1 MRPGTVMGIS
11 SSRHNKREQDMK
23 FKMMMAAVAMIAVP
37 ALVNAQTPTPSDA
50 RGARIDQRQANQD
63 KRIDQGVK
71 SGQLNQREAA
81 RMDKGQARVDKMEN
95 KALADGK
102 ITKGE
107 ANRIDHAQDRQS
119 ARIYTQK
126 HDKQTAPR

>member
-1 MRPGTVMGIS
+1 VKL
-11 SSRHNKREQDMK
+11 N
-23 FKMMMAAVAMIAVP
+23 MMMAAVAMIAAP
-37 ALVNAQTPTPSDA
+37 ALVYAQTPAPTPSDA

-63 KRIDQGVK
+63 KRIDNGVK

-81 RMDKGQARVDKMEN
+81 RLDKGQARVDKMEN

-107 ANRIDHAQDRQS
+107 ANRIERAQDRQS

-126 HDKQTAPR
+126 HDKQTAPK

>member
-1 MRPGTVMGIS
+1 MIL
-11 SSRHNKREQDMK
+11 
-23 FKMMMAAVAMIAVP
+23 KMIMAAVAMIAAP
-37 ALVNAQTPTPSDA
+37 ALAHAQTPAPATTPSDA

-63 KRIDQGVK
+63 QRIDAGVK

-81 RMDKGQARVDKMEN
+81 RLDKGQAHVDKMEN
-95 KALADGK
+95 RALADGK

-107 ANRIDHAQDRQS
+107 ANRIEHAQDRQS

-126 HDKQTAPR
+126 HDKQTAPK